1 MAVFLLRAVHA
12 PGYKPPDA
20 KGGVF
25 HDVPLGTFLGDW
37 IEELAAEG
45 YTTGCG
51 NGDFCPDAP
60 INRAAAAV
68 FLLRGLHGP
77 TYRPPAAKGNVFSDV
92 PAGTFLGDWIEEL
105 AAEGV
110 TSGCGGGSFC
120 PGDVVSRGEMAAFL
134 SRAFPLP
141 SPP

>member
-1 MAVFLLRAVHA
+1 M
-12 PGYKPPDA
+12 
-20 KGGVF
+20 
-25 HDVPLGTFLGDW
+25 
-37 IEELAAEG
+37 
-45 YTTGCG
+45 
-51 NGDFCPDAP
+51 
-60 INRAAAAV
+60 
-68 FLLRGLHGP
+68 FLLRGLNGP
-77 TYRPPAAKGNVFSDV
+77 TYRPPAAKGTVFSDV

-141 SPP
+141 